1 MKTLYEVFDEF
12 ENAKSKK
19 ERMQVIG
26 NNLSQTLVDVFKL
39 TYHPDFKWKIK
50 ELPVDINVEDEAR
63 KIDIEDLEESA
74 KQALMG
80 YAQSIPALAAQGQ
93 DVQGPIKA
101 LAKVIDDRRKGKS
114 LADSVVEAFTPEP
127 EPEVETPEEPTMSP
141 EEMAMQEM
149 MGGMA
154 PEEQLPEGMTPQG
167 TMQGV
172 APGQQGMAPGG
183 QPDLM
188 TLLAGL
194 GAGGR
199 PNLGASV
206 QRRTAI

>member
-1 MKTLYEVFDEF
+1 MF
-12 ENAKSKK
+12 S
-19 ERMQVIG
+19 R
-26 NNLSQTLVDVFKL
+26 
-39 TYHPDFKWKIK
+39 DFMRR

-93 DVQGPIKA
+93 DVSGPIKA

-127 EPEVETPEEPTMSP
+127 VEPPQPEMPSP
-141 EEMAMQEM
+141 EEQMMAEMGQMGPEMAQEGM
-149 MGGMA
+149 MA
-154 PEEQLPEGMTPQG
+154 PEGELPQGLQASG

-194 GAGGR
+194 GSGGR

-206 QRRTAI
+206 QRRVAI